1 MPAIRRRAY
10 VLRPG
15 ALDALAGRGPELRT
29 AQGDPNVSAIGA
41 AAGIDPTTLLRIK
54 NKQIG
59 LSARAMAA
67 LVDLQMGRGMDR
79 ETAEAS
85 LFDLV
90 PVTPDALEEVA
101 A

>member
-15 ALDALAGRGPELRT
+15 ALDDLADARPGLRT
-29 AQGDPNVSAIGA
+29 PQGKPNVSAIGA

-59 LSARAMAA
+59 LSAPAMAA
-67 LVDLQMGRGMDR
+67 LVDLQMSRGMDR
-79 ETAEAS
+79 TTAEAS
-85 LFDLV
+85 LFDLI
-90 PVTPDALEEVA
+90 PVADDALESVA

>member
-10 VLRPG
+10 VLRPD
-15 ALDALAGRGPELRT
+15 ALDTLANAGPGLRT
-29 AQGDPNVSAIGA
+29 PQGEPNVSAIGV

-79 ETAEAS
+79 TAAEAA

-90 PVTPDALEEVA
+90 AVPPSGREAVA

>member
-1 MPAIRRRAY
+1 MPAIKRRTY

-15 ALDALAGRGPELRT
+15 ALDDLADAKPGLRT
-29 AQGDPNVSAIGA
+29 LQGKPNVSAIGA
-41 AAGIDPTTLLRIK
+41 AAGIDPTTLLRLK

-59 LSARAMAA
+59 LSAPVMAA
-67 LVDLQMGRGMDR
+67 LVDLQMSRGMDR
-79 ETAEAS
+79 VSAEMS

-90 PVTPDALEEVA
+90 PVAAELGAVA